1 MEGGEKMS
9 EYNGY
14 IYLSRVTE
22 AKLLAMEVMKQKD
35 LNSMSPEE
43 IADQY
48 VHLQKAIEAEIA
60 ENRKN

>member
-1 MEGGEKMS
+1 MS

-43 IADQY
+43 IA
-48 VHLQKAIEAEIA
+48 